1 MSDSELILNPKTNR
15 YIKKSSQTGKRLL
28 KELATRIFEGTS
40 KNQPE
45 NVISDSKQITEP
57 TNLIPAEQPI
67 QPIQT
72 ALLEAGVAIVE
83 QNVSKFKGLNEVNM
97 DALFKKLLLERLS
110 ISTPSAKKKK
120 KIPKK
125 KKKERFRVAQSSSD
139 SSDSET
145 S

>member
-1 MSDSELILNPKTNR
+1 MSESELILNPKTNR

-40 KNQPE
+40 KNQPD
-45 NVISDSKQITEP
+45 NAISDIKPTVITEP
-57 TNLIPAEQPI
+57 ANLILAEQPI

-72 ALLEAGVAIVE
+72 ALLETGVAIVE
-83 QNVSKFKGLNEVNM
+83 QNISKFKGLNEVNM

-110 ISTPSAKKKK
+110 IPSAKKKK
-120 KIPKK
+120 KMPKK

>member
-1 MSDSELILNPKTNR
+1 MAPD
-15 YIKKSSQTGKRLL
+15 
-28 KELATRIFEGTS
+28 
-40 KNQPE
+40 
-45 NVISDSKQITEP
+45 NVISDSKPTVITEP

-72 ALLEAGVAIVE
+72 ALLETGVAIVE
-83 QNVSKFKGLNEVNM
+83 QNISKFKGLNEVTM

-110 ISTPSAKKKK
+110 ISTPNAKKKK
-120 KIPKK
+120 KMPKK

>member
-28 KELATRIFEGTS
+28 KELAT
-40 KNQPE
+40 PAPD
-45 NVISDSKQITEP
+45 NVISDSKLTVITEP
-57 TNLIPAEQPI
+57 TNLILAEQPI

-72 ALLEAGVAIVE
+72 ALLETGVAIVE
-83 QNVSKFKGLNEVNM
+83 QNISKFKGLNEVNM

-110 ISTPSAKKKK
+110 IPTAKKKK
-120 KIPKK
+120 KMPKK
-125 KKKERFRVAQSSSD
+125 KKKERFRVAQSESD

>member
-1 MSDSELILNPKTNR
+1 MFNTFIPNLV
-15 YIKKSSQTGKRLL
+15 
-28 KELATRIFEGTS
+28 ARIFEGTS
-40 KNQPE
+40 KNQPD
-45 NVISDSKQITEP
+45 NIISDIKPTVITEP
-57 TNLIPAEQPI
+57 ANLILAEQPI

-72 ALLEAGVAIVE
+72 ALLETGVAIVE
-83 QNVSKFKGLNEVNM
+83 QNISKFKGLNEVNM

-110 ISTPSAKKKK
+110 IPSAKKKK
-120 KIPKK
+120 KMPKK